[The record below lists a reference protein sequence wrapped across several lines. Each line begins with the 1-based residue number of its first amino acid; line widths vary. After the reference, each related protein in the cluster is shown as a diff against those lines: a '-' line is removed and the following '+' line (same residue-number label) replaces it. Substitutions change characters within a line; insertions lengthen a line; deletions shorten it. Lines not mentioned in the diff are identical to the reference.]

1 MADMPKNYDAP
12 EWTQLSANAEKKVG
26 IPDGLLQAIVNHGE
40 KSNTDQVSEKGARTV
55 YQITPPTARLIE
67 KKYGIDPYL
76 SPENAALGAAYLLKE
91 SLDRNGGK
99 TALAVAEYHGG
110 IDRSNW
116 KSKTNKYVTNV
127 LRGLSDMRS
136 RAPEIGGQL
145 PDTTT
150 KEQSNFGDV
159 SNIFTAYKNGKMTKQ
174 EASDFESDVKAG
186 KIELPPGAKLGAV
199 SSVDNSVPALPTEIA
214 DAYVQGKMTDQ
225 EKFDLESDVKEGKV
239 RMPEGYGSIDT
250 NQSNKTIESVRS
262 FGRGATMGLSDVYGS
277 ALAAAAA
284 AATSDVSFP
293 EAYVDIKDAV
303 SAQRDQFRQEHPT
316 LAYGTEIAGG
326 LAPAVITGGA
336 SVLPQAETLAGR
348 AALGAGVGA
357 FQGGVYGAT
366 QAQTGEAAPDLVK
379 GALVGGAIGGA
390 IPLAGQ
396 AVKSGWQAMRGG
408 SPAAAA
414 VENAVEDVA
423 QQADN
428 VRPAVPQ
435 FEPVQMQVNPTR
447 AEIPQSAAR
456 VEIPQVAA
464 PIGSHAAADV
474 AEGTQTTFADLAK
487 TIKSGGQNSAAAL
500 REWTSRA
507 QYDAEAMRAAE
518 KMGIDL
524 PLDAFVDDPL
534 LRNAAGLARS
544 NITSAPRIEWDVKH
558 ADAMAAA
565 ENALQKLGAEPSL
578 ATASDDVQRSLKG
591 THAGI
596 KEAEGELHGKVQ
608 QAMPPPTKV
617 TMERTAQVV
626 NDAVDNLG
634 AEADASLIKL
644 LDSATNPKT
653 SYAALK
659 QIKSKLGQQIETKG
673 LKEPFGNTDLRM
685 LRQIYKAVAQDEADN
700 VERIGGAELRA
711 DLSRANRMTQTR
723 KLLERRIV
731 SAYGREGSGSIASK
745 LSDALSSG
753 AKKADIT
760 KLNSIIAT
768 IPDDMRAKTLMS
780 AILHNTRNV
789 KNTGVSFEKYETLY
803 SGIMQHPEIAMAVM
817 KDMSKDQRE
826 GLRAL
831 YVLSKRVNKMNTAI
845 KHTGI
850 GLQGVVENI
859 GLNNVLD
866 KMMAGEVTG
875 KATKAASM
883 YIPFGDK
890 ALNFLQEAPEQKLAK
905 FNAVITSAE
914 FADLAKAALKAEAD
928 GTEVPAE
935 IVQKI
940 SRSEQFRKFA
950 STIKIPNNNGAREAF
965 IISALQPEA
974 EQQ

>member
-12 EWTQLSANAEKKVG
+12 EWTQLSANAEKKAG

-55 YQITPPTARLIE
+55 YQITPPTAKLIE

-110 IDRSNW
+110 VDRSNW

-136 RAPEIGGQL
+136 RAPDIGGQL
-145 PDTTT
+145 PDATT

-159 SNIFTAYKNGKMTKQ
+159 SNIFTAYKNGKMTRQ
-174 EASDFESDVKAG
+174 EADDFEADVKAG
-186 KIELPPGAKLGAV
+186 KIELPPGAKLGVV
-199 SSVDNSVPALPTEIA
+199 SSVDNSIPALPTEIA

-239 RMPEGYGSIDT
+239 RMPDGYGSIDT

-262 FGRGATMGLSDVYGS
+262 FGRGATMGMSDVYGS
-277 ALAAAAA
+277 ALAAGAA

-303 SAQRDQFRQEHPT
+303 SAQRDQFRREHPA

-357 FQGGVYGAT
+357 AQGGVYGAT

-390 IPLAGQ
+390 LPLAGQ
-396 AVKSGWQAMRGG
+396 AVKSGWQALRGG
-408 SPAAAA
+408 SPAASA

-435 FEPVQMQVNPTR
+435 FEPVQMQVNPAR
-447 AEIPQSAAR
+447 AEMPQVAAT
-456 VEIPQVAA
+456 EIPQVSA

-474 AEGTQTTFADLAK
+474 AEGTQTSFAELAK

-565 ENALQKLGAEPSL
+565 ENALQKLDAAPSL
-578 ATASDDVQRSLKG
+578 ATVSDDVQRSLKG
-591 THAGI
+591 TQAGI
-596 KEAEGELHGKVQ
+596 KEAESELYGKVQ
-608 QAMPPPTKV
+608 QAMPPSTKV
-617 TMERTAQVV
+617 TMERTAQIV

-644 LDSATNPKT
+644 LDSATNPET

-659 QIKSKLGQQIETKG
+659 QIKTKLGRQIESKG
-673 LKEPFGNTDLRM
+673 EKEPFGNTELRL

-723 KLLERRIV
+723 KLLERRIL
-731 SAYGREGSGSIASK
+731 SAYGRDGSGSIASK
-745 LSDALSSG
+745 LSEALNSG

-780 AILHNTRNV
+780 AILHNTRNA

-803 SGIMQHPEIAMAVM
+803 SGIMQHPEIAKAVM
-817 KDMSKDQRE
+817 KDMSKNQRE

-905 FNAVITSAE
+905 FNAVITSPE
-914 FADLAKAALKAEAD
+914 FSDLAKAALKAEAD

-965 IISALQPEA
+965 ILTALQPEA
-974 EQQ
+974 ENQ

>member
-12 EWTQLSANAEKKVG
+12 EWTQLSASAEKKVG
-26 IPDGLLQAIVNHGE
+26 IPEGLLQAIVNHGE

-55 YQITPPTARLIE
+55 YQITPPTAKLIE

-110 IDRSNW
+110 VDRSNW
-116 KSKTNKYVTNV
+116 KSKTNKYVMNV

-136 RAPEIGGQL
+136 SAPNIGGRL
-145 PDTTT
+145 PDAKT
-150 KEQSNFGDV
+150 KEQSSFGDV
-159 SNIFTAYKNGKMTKQ
+159 SNIFTAYKNGKMTRQ
-174 EASDFESDVKAG
+174 EANDFEADVKAG
-186 KIELPPGAKLGAV
+186 KIDLPPGAKLGIV
-199 SSVDNSVPALPTEIA
+199 SAVDNSAPVLPTEIA

-239 RMPEGYGSIDT
+239 RMPDGYGSIDT

-277 ALAAAAA
+277 ALAAGAA

-303 SAQRDQFRQEHPT
+303 SAQRDQFRRENPA

-348 AALGAGVGA
+348 AALGAGIGA
-357 FQGGVYGAT
+357 AQGGVYGAT

-390 IPLAGQ
+390 LPLAGQ
-396 AVKSGWQAMRGG
+396 AVKSGWQALRGG

-428 VRPAVPQ
+428 VRPPVPQ
-435 FEPVQMQVNPTR
+435 FEPVQMQV
-447 AEIPQSAAR
+447 S
-456 VEIPQVAA
+456 A

-474 AEGTQTTFADLAK
+474 AEGRKTSFADLAK

-565 ENALQKLGAEPSL
+565 ENALQKLDAAPSL
-578 ATASDDVQRSLKG
+578 ATASDDVLRSLKG
-591 THAGI
+591 TRAGI
-596 KEAEGELHGKVQ
+596 KEAESELHGKIQ
-608 QAMPPPTKV
+608 QAMPPPTNV

-644 LDSATNPKT
+644 LDSATNPET

-673 LKEPFGNTDLRM
+673 LKEPFGNTELRL

-745 LSDALSSG
+745 LSEALNSG

-760 KLNSIIAT
+760 KLNGIIAT

-780 AILHNTRNV
+780 AILHNTRNA

-803 SGIMQHPEIAMAVM
+803 SGIMQHPEIAKAVM

-928 GTEVPAE
+928 GSEVPAE

-965 IISALQPEA
+965 ILSALQPEA
-974 EQQ
+974 ENQ

>member
-12 EWTQLSANAEKKVG
+12 EWTQLSANAEKKAG

-55 YQITPPTARLIE
+55 YQITPPTAKLIE

-110 IDRSNW
+110 VDRSNW
-116 KSKTNKYVTNV
+116 KSKTNKYVMNV

-136 RAPEIGGQL
+136 SAPNIGGRL
-145 PDTTT
+145 PDATT
-150 KEQSNFGDV
+150 KEQSSFGDV

-174 EASDFESDVKAG
+174 EAGDFEADVKSG
-186 KIELPPGAKLGAV
+186 KIELPPGAKLGVV
-199 SSVDNSVPALPTEIA
+199 SAVDNSIPALPTEIA

-239 RMPEGYGSIDT
+239 RMPDGYGSIDT

-277 ALAAAAA
+277 ALAAGAA

-303 SAQRDQFRQEHPT
+303 SAQRDQFRQEHPA

-357 FQGGVYGAT
+357 ALGGVYGAT

-390 IPLAGQ
+390 LPLAGQ
-396 AVKSGWQAMRGG
+396 AVKSGWQALRGG

-428 VRPAVPQ
+428 VRPPVPQ
-435 FEPVQMQVNPTR
+435 FEPVQMQV
-447 AEIPQSAAR
+447 S
-456 VEIPQVAA
+456 A

-474 AEGTQTTFADLAK
+474 AEGTQTSFADLAK

-500 REWTSRA
+500 REWTRRA

-565 ENALQKLGAEPSL
+565 ENALQKLDAAPSL
-578 ATASDDVQRSLKG
+578 ATVSDDVQRSLKG
-591 THAGI
+591 TQAGI
-596 KEAEGELHGKVQ
+596 KEAESELYGKVQ
-608 QAMPPPTKV
+608 QAMPPSTKV

-644 LDSATNPKT
+644 LDSATNPET

-673 LKEPFGNTDLRM
+673 LKEPFGNTELRL

-711 DLSRANRMTQTR
+711 DLLRANRMTQTR

-731 SAYGREGSGSIASK
+731 SAYGRDGSGSIASK
-745 LSDALSSG
+745 LSEALNSG

-780 AILHNTRNV
+780 AILHNTRNA

-803 SGIMQHPEIAMAVM
+803 SGIMQHPEIAKAVM

-883 YIPFGDK
+883 YIPFGDT

-905 FNAVITSAE
+905 FNAVITSPE
-914 FADLAKAALKAEAD
+914 FSDLAKAALKAEAD

-950 STIKIPNNNGAREAF
+950 STIKIPNNNGARERY

-974 EQQ
+974 ENQ

>member
-1 MADMPKNYDAP
+1 MADMPKNYNAP
-12 EWTQLSANAEKKVG
+12 EWTQLSANAEKKAG

-55 YQITPPTARLIE
+55 YQITPPTAKLIE

-110 IDRSNW
+110 VDRSNW

-136 RAPEIGGQL
+136 RAPDIVGQL
-145 PDTTT
+145 PDTAT
-150 KEQSNFGDV
+150 KEQSNVGGV

-174 EASDFESDVKAG
+174 EAADFEADVKSG
-186 KIELPPGAKLGAV
+186 KIELPPGAKLGVA
-199 SSVDNSVPALPTEIA
+199 SVDNSAPALPTEIA
-214 DAYVQGKMTDQ
+214 DAYVQGKMTEQ

-239 RMPEGYGSIDT
+239 RMPDGYGSIDA

-277 ALAAAAA
+277 ALAAGAA

-303 SAQRDQFRQEHPT
+303 SAQRDQFRQEHPA

-357 FQGGVYGAT
+357 AQGGVYGAT
-366 QAQTGEAAPDLVK
+366 QAQTGESAPELVK

-390 IPLAGQ
+390 LPLAGQ

-435 FEPVQMQVNPTR
+435 FEPVQMQVNPAR
-447 AEIPQSAAR
+447 AEIPQVAAR
-456 VEIPQVAA
+456 VEIPRVAA
-464 PIGSHAAADV
+464 PIGAHAAADV
-474 AEGTQTTFADLAK
+474 AEGTQTSFADLAK
-487 TIKSGGQNSAAAL
+487 TIMSGGQNSAAAL

-565 ENALQKLGAEPSL
+565 ENALQKLDAAQSL
-578 ATASDDVQRSLKG
+578 ATVSDDVQRALKG
-591 THAGI
+591 TQAGI
-596 KEAEGELHGKVQ
+596 KEAEGELYGNVQ
-608 QAMPPPTKV
+608 KAMPPSTKV

-634 AEADASLIKL
+634 AEADSSLIKL
-644 LDSATNPKT
+644 LDAATNPET

-659 QIKSKLGQQIETKG
+659 QIKSRLGQQIETKG
-673 LKEPFGNTDLRM
+673 LKEPFGNTDLRL

-745 LSDALSSG
+745 LSEALNSG

-768 IPDDMRAKTLMS
+768 IPDDMRAKALMS

-803 SGIMQHPEIAMAVM
+803 SGIMQHPEIAKAVM

-826 GLRAL
+826 GLRAI

-905 FNAVITSAE
+905 FNAVITSSE
-914 FADLAKAALKAEAD
+914 FADLANAALKAEAN

-950 STIKIPNNNGAREAF
+950 STIKIPNNNGARESF